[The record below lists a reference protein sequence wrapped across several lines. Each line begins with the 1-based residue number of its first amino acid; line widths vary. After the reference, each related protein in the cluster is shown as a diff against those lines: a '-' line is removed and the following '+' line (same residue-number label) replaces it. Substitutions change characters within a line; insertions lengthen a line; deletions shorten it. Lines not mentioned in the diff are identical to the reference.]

1 MNKLFRLVT
10 VSVAVMLIA
19 ALVVIPT
26 SAQDQCCQGGIIVE
40 GNLGGDPATMN
51 PVLSSDTASSRVI
64 GLMQVGFLGVDVD
77 EAVIAP
83 NRPGALVKDWTVS
96 EDGLTYT
103 FNLRDDLA
111 WSDGT
116 PITSAD
122 VAYAWEAIKL
132 GAEGVLDVPGSYIID
147 PTGATGVLD
156 VTFPDDYTVVVQ
168 MASAECTSLSYAG
181 SLVVVPSHVL
191 PEDISTLMDA
201 EFNLNPTVTSGV
213 FNFGELRPGEQVSL
227 VGNPNYSDA
236 ELGVVNPTGYIYKS
250 VPDQTVMVEQFLAG
264 ELNVIDGPAVA
275 RRQDIRN
282 SDAQV
287 YAYPGN
293 AWDYMAFNQADPNNP
308 QNAFDE
314 AGNPIDQGH
323 HPIFGDVRV
332 RQAIAKAVDVDAL
345 VSAAVF
351 NEGSRMTS
359 FIIPASWAY
368 NSDLPPVALDV
379 EGAKALLAEAGWADS
394 NGDGVLE
401 ATADA
406 MYAEEGSELTFTLY
420 TNQGNTRR
428 EAIGTL
434 IQDQL
439 SQIGFRVDFQTI
451 DFNTLLDI
459 MDSQTFDSIILG
471 WRNGYPDDPDAT
483 QLFTPGS
490 DVIPGGNNFT
500 SYNNPRFTELNTQA
514 KNVPGCDPLERAPFY
529 HEMQA
534 IMQEDLPYL
543 WLFAQNGMYAAAA
556 GMTGFDPRPSQLLWN
571 IDTWALSTP

>member
-490 DVIPGGNNFT
+490 DVIPGGSNFT

>member
-1 MNKLFRLVT
+1 MNKVFRIVT
-10 VSVAVMLIA
+10 VGIAVMLIA

-26 SAQDQCCQGGIIVE
+26 SAQDQCCEGGVIVE

-51 PVLSSDTASSRVI
+51 PILASDTASTRVI
-64 GLMQVGFLGVDVD
+64 NLMQVGFLGVDVD
-77 EAVIAP
+77 RAVIAP
-83 NRPGALVKDWTVS
+83 DRPGALVKDWTIS

-103 FNLRDDLA
+103 FNLRDDLQ

-116 PITSAD
+116 PITSKD
-122 VAYAWEAIKL
+122 VAYSWDAIKA
-132 GAEGVLDVPGSYIID
+132 GAEGLIDVPAAYVID
-147 PTGATGVLD
+147 PSGATGILD

-168 MASAECTSLSYAG
+168 FASAECTALSYAG
-181 SLVVVPSHVL
+181 ALVPVPAHL
-191 PEDISTLMDA
+191 MPEDVSTLMDA
-201 EFNLNPTVTSGV
+201 EYNLNPTVTSGV

-227 VGNPNYSDA
+227 LGNPSYSDA
-236 ELGVVNPTGYIYKS
+236 ALGFVSPTGYVYKS

-264 ELNVIDGPAVA
+264 ELNVIDGPAVS
-275 RRQDIRN
+275 RRQDIRD

-287 YAYPGN
+287 YPYPGN
-293 AWDYMAFNQADPNNP
+293 AWDYLAFNLADPNNP

-314 AGNPIDQGH
+314 AGNPIDQGN

-332 RQAIAKAVDVDAL
+332 RQAISKAVDVESL
-345 VSAAVF
+345 ISAAVF
-351 NEGSRMTS
+351 NEGSRMSS
-359 FIIPASWAY
+359 FLIPASWAY
-368 NSDLPPVALDV
+368 NDDLPVIGFDQEA
-379 EGAKALLAEAGWADS
+379 AKAMLAEAGWADS

-434 IQDQL
+434 VQDQL
-439 SQIGFRVDFQTI
+439 AQVGIRVDFQTI

-459 MDSQTFDSIILG
+459 MDSQTFDTIILG

-483 QLFTPGS
+483 QLFTPASDIIGS
-490 DVIPGGNNFT
+490 GSNFT
-500 SYNNPRFTELNTQA
+500 SFNNERFTELNQLA
-514 KNVPGCDPLERAPFY
+514 KNVPGCDPAERAAY
-529 HEMQA
+529 YYEMQE
-534 IMQEDLPYL
+534 IMQEELPYL
-543 WLFAQNGMYAAAA
+543 WLFTQDGMYAASADL
-556 GMTGFDPRPSQLLWN
+556 TGFDPRPSQMLWN